1 MKGVKKMN
9 NARNVSTGK
18 PQIQGAIF
26 SAPIGTELPKDA
38 KTKLN
43 ETFKCLGYVSDDG
56 IKNDNSPSTDDIKAW
71 GGNTVLTL
79 QKEKPD
85 KFKYTLIEALNI
97 DVLKAVY
104 GADNVSG
111 DLDTGITVKAN
122 NSERDYNSWVI
133 EMIMSEGILKRIVIP
148 NAKVS
153 DVGEITYKDDDAIG
167 YEITL
172 NASPDEAGNTHYEYI
187 VKNEA

>member
-1 MKGVKKMN
+1 MN

-153 DVGEITYKDDDAIG
+153 DVGGITYKDDDAIG

-187 VKNEA
+187 VKSEA

>member
-1 MKGVKKMN
+1 MN

-43 ETFKCLGYVSDDG
+43 EAFKCLGYVSDDG

-85 KFKYTLIEALNI
+85 KFKYALIESLNT

-111 DLDTGITVKAN
+111 DLNTGITVKAN

-133 EMIMSEGILKRIVIP
+133 EMIMSEGVLKRIVIP

-153 DVGEITYKDDDAIG
+153 DVGEITYKDDDVIG

-187 VKNEA
+187 VKSEV